1 MLNIQ
6 LASVPVDE
14 SSPNQSGKGVSIAP
28 TVRLKWTEPKNQ
40 LTSSAVSRAE
50 NNISHRTRHLD
61 PAACA
66 RKSRVDIYPDTPV
79 RELAIYVSE
88 PNEATISS
96 CRTPRIKT
104 KNETTY
110 GTIRCVLIYAQI

>member
-1 MLNIQ
+1 MRKTHIQ

-50 NNISHRTRHLD
+50 NNVSNRTRHLD
-61 PAACA
+61 PAARA
-66 RKSRVDIYPDTPV
+66 RKSGVDIYPYTPA

-88 PNEATISS
+88 PNEATLA
-96 CRTPRIKT
+96 RAGLP
-104 KNETTY
+104 E
-110 GTIRCVLIYAQI
+110 